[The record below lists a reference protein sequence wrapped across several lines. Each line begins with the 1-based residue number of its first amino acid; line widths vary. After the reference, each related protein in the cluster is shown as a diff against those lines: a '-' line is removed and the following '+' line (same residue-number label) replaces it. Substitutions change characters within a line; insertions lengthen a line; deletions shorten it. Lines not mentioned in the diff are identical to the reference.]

1 MRRESKHLQRYLEI
15 ILSLCTSREAFLLA
29 VDRSQRLFQYGD
41 STRLLQMEH
50 RRAGRARDLLGETAP
65 KPEVKVSVCQSYS
78 ILRANADCVG
88 RYNALSQPVKQ
99 SSTNWKESPYR
110 EPKKSRPNGTFD
122 PSKYTT
128 RLIALKFAYL
138 GQNYNGLEYH
148 ANNKT
153 PLPTVEEELWTALN
167 KAKLV
172 LPTPTPPL
180 EPGEPNWE
188 GCEYSKCGRTDKGVS
203 AFGQVIGIRVRSN
216 RRNNRALTS
225 TLEEDV
231 AGNRD
236 TKSLPRAETLEVAAR
251 TSKSEDKIADKGT
264 STLPSTSNSLSQES
278 VFHPINDEIP
288 YCQILNRLLPPDIRV
303 LAWCPDLPLDF
314 SARFSCKERRY
325 KYFFTQPAFT
335 PTVGNHSV
343 TSTSREGGR
352 REGWLDIEAM
362 RQAAHK
368 FVGLHDFRN
377 FCKVDESK
385 QIENFDRRI
394 FHADIEE
401 LDSSQNPVGYVG
413 KPGFQ
418 QYASP
423 DAAAGGHFLNDSVK
437 PQASTPTIYAF
448 TLHGSAFL
456 WHQVRHMIAILF
468 LVGQGLEMPSLVDEL
483 LNVGNNPCKP
493 HYEMADD
500 APLVLWDCIFPQEE
514 SGSRDDALEWVYVGD
529 YVGNEEGIVRAGGS
543 KGGGKY
549 GMGGVVD
556 DMWRVWRRRKMD
568 EILAGT
574 LLDLI
579 VGQGRIN
586 QEDIVEGRMRN
597 ANRTGSQKVFQ
608 GDNGYKLRGK
618 YIPVME
624 RPKMETVEAIN
635 ARYVKKKGFDN
646 SEVLDDQRLNGNA

>member
-1 MRRESKHLQRYLEI
+1 M
-15 ILSLCTSREAFLLA
+15 
-29 VDRSQRLFQYGD
+29 
-41 STRLLQMEH
+41 
-50 RRAGRARDLLGETAP
+50 
-65 KPEVKVSVCQSYS
+65 
-78 ILRANADCVG
+78 RANADYVG
-88 RYNALSQPVKQ
+88 RYDALSQPDKQ
-99 SSTNWKESPYR
+99 PSLNRRESLSR
-110 EPKKSRPNGTFD
+110 KPKTSRPNGAFD

-128 RLIALKFAYL
+128 RLVALKFAYL

-153 PLPTVEEELWTALN
+153 PLPTVEEELWKALN

-172 LPTPTPPL
+172 IPTPNPSL

-203 AFGQVIGIRVRSN
+203 AFGQVVGIRVRSN
-216 RRNNRALTS
+216 RPV
-225 TLEEDV
+225 TLASAPTLREV
-231 AGNRD
+231 SAGNSS
-236 TKSLPRAETLEVAAR
+236 TESLPRSEALEVATMTPEPNDISAH
-251 TSKSEDKIADKGT
+251 KGT
-264 STLPSTSNSLSQES
+264 STPPSSSSPLSEGPAY
-278 VFHPINDEIP
+278 FHPVNDEIP
-288 YCQILNRLLPPDIRV
+288 YCQVLNRLLPPDIRV
-303 LAWCPDLPLDF
+303 LAWCPNPASDF

-335 PTVGNHSV
+335 PTVENHSA
-343 TSTSREGGR
+343 TSSSREGGR

-362 RQAAHK
+362 REAAHK

-385 QIENFDRRI
+385 QIENFSRRI

-401 LDSSQNPVGYVG
+401 LDSSENPVGYVG

-418 QYASP
+418 QYENP
-423 DAAAGGHFLNDSVK
+423 HPAAGPKFPNDSIK

-448 TLHGSAFL
+448 ILHGSAFM
-456 WHQVRHMIAILF
+456 WHQVRHMVAVLF
-468 LVGQGLEMPSLVDEL
+468 LIGQGLEKPSLVDDL
-483 LNVGNNPCKP
+483 LNVDNNPCKP
-493 HYEMADD
+493 QYEMADD
-500 APLVLWDCIFPQEE
+500 APLVLWDCIFPDEE

-556 DMWRVWRRRKMD
+556 DMWRVWRQRKMD

-574 LLDLI
+574 LLDVI
-579 VGQGRIN
+579 VGQGRIS
-586 QEDIVEGRMRN
+586 QEGILEGRMRN
-597 ANRTGSQKVFQ
+597 ASRAGSQKIFQ
-608 GDNGYKLRGK
+608 GDNGYKLGGK
-618 YIPVME
+618 YIPVMQ

-635 ARYVKKKGFDN
+635 AKYAKKKGLEK
-646 SEVLDDQRLNGNA
+646 SEVSDD

>member
-1 MRRESKHLQRYLEI
+1 
-15 ILSLCTSREAFLLA
+15 
-29 VDRSQRLFQYGD
+29 
-41 STRLLQMEH
+41 MEH
-50 RRAGRARDLLGETAP
+50 RRAGRTRDKLGETAP
-65 KPEVKVSVCQSYS
+65 KPESKVIMCQSYS
-78 ILRANADCVG
+78 ILRANADYVG
-88 RYNALSQPVKQ
+88 RYNALSQAGGQP
-99 SSTNWKESPYR
+99 SPNWKEPPSR
-110 EPKKSRPNGTFD
+110 KPKSSRPNGIFD

-153 PLPTVEEELWTALN
+153 PLPTVEEELWKALN

-172 LPTPTPPL
+172 IPNPILSPEL
-180 EPGEPNWE
+180 GEPNWE

-216 RRNNRALTS
+216 RTPVRPS
-225 TLEEDV
+225 IPTLQVDA
-231 AGNRD
+231 AGNRGTEGLPLAEALD
-236 TKSLPRAETLEVAAR
+236 VATKASDP
-251 TSKSEDKIADKGT
+251 EDDVADKGT
-264 STLPSTSNSLSQES
+264 STPSSTSSSLGENSA
-278 VFHPINDEIP
+278 FHPIDDEIP
-288 YCQILNRLLPPDIRV
+288 YCQILNRILPPDIRV
-303 LAWCPDLPLDF
+303 LAWCPNLPPDF

-335 PTVGNHSV
+335 PTVGNHLV
-343 TSTSREGGR
+343 TSISREGSR

-377 FCKVDESK
+377 FCKVDDSK
-385 QIENFDRRI
+385 QLENFNRRI

-401 LDSSQNPVGYVG
+401 LDPSRNPVGYVG
-413 KPGFQ
+413 KVGFQ
-418 QYASP
+418 QYPGP
-423 DAAAGGHFLNDSVK
+423 DSADGGHSLDDSIK

-456 WHQVRHMIAILF
+456 WHQVRHMVAILF
-468 LVGQGLEMPSLVDEL
+468 LIGQGLEMPSLVDEL
-483 LNVGNNPCKP
+483 LDVHNNPCKP

-514 SGSRDDALEWVYVGD
+514 ECGSRDDALEWVYVGD

-549 GMGGVVD
+549 GMGGVVN
-556 DMWRVWRRRKMD
+556 DMWSVWRQRKMD

-574 LLDLI
+574 LLD
-579 VGQGRIN
+579 VVVSQGRIN
-586 QEDIVEGRMRN
+586 QEDMLEGRTRN
-597 ANRTGSQKVFQ
+597 ANGTLSQKVFQ
-608 GDNGYKLRGK
+608 GGNGYKLRGK

-624 RPKMETVEAIN
+624 RPKMETIEAIN
-635 ARYVKKKGFDN
+635 AKYVKKTGLDKTVV
-646 SEVLDDQRLNGNA
+646 SDDQGLNDIA

>member
-1 MRRESKHLQRYLEI
+1 M
-15 ILSLCTSREAFLLA
+15 
-29 VDRSQRLFQYGD
+29 
-41 STRLLQMEH
+41 
-50 RRAGRARDLLGETAP
+50 
-65 KPEVKVSVCQSYS
+65 
-78 ILRANADCVG
+78 LRANADCVG
-88 RYNALSQPVKQ
+88 RYNALSQAGGQPPPD
-99 SSTNWKESPYR
+99 WKESPAQK
-110 EPKKSRPNGTFD
+110 PKKSGHNGAFD

-128 RLIALKFAYL
+128 RLIALKIAYL

-148 ANNKT
+148 INNKT
-153 PLPTVEEELWTALN
+153 PLPTVEEELWKALN

-172 LPTPTPPL
+172 LPTPNPSL

-203 AFGQVIGIRVRSN
+203 AFGQAIGIRVRSN
-216 RRNNRALTS
+216 RPPIQDTAS
-225 TLEEDV
+225 TLEEDSIRGTENLSQV
-231 AGNRD
+231 EA
-236 TKSLPRAETLEVAAR
+236 LEVATK
-251 TSKSEDKIADKGT
+251 TSKSEDDRADK
-264 STLPSTSNSLSQES
+264 STSIPSSTNSPLGEDSD
-278 VFHPINDEIP
+278 FHPINDEIP

-303 LAWCPDLPLDF
+303 LAWCPTPPLDF

-343 TSTSREGGR
+343 TSTSRDGGR

-377 FCKVDESK
+377 FCKVDDSK
-385 QIENFDRRI
+385 QIENFHRRI

-401 LDSSQNPVGYVG
+401 LDPSRNPVGYVG
-413 KPGFQ
+413 KVGFQ
-418 QYASP
+418 QYAGP
-423 DAAAGGHFLNDSVK
+423 NAADRGHSLDDSVK

-456 WHQVRHMIAILF
+456 WHQVRHMVAILF

-483 LNVGNNPCKP
+483 LDIDQNPCKP

-514 SGSRDDALEWVYVGD
+514 SGSRDDALQWVYVGD
-529 YVGNEEGIVRAGGS
+529 YVGNEEGIMKAGGS

-556 DMWRVWRRRKMD
+556 DMWSVWRRRKMD

-574 LLDLI
+574 LLDVV

-586 QEDIVEGRMRN
+586 QEDILEGRTRN
-597 ANRTGSQKVFQ
+597 ISSQKVFQ
-608 GDNGYKLRGK
+608 GGNGYKLRGK
-618 YIPVME
+618 YIPVMK
-624 RPKMETVEAIN
+624 RPKMETVEALN
-635 ARYVKKKGFDN
+635 AKYVKKKGLEK
-646 SEVLDDQRLNGNA
+646 SMK

>member
-1 MRRESKHLQRYLEI
+1 
-15 ILSLCTSREAFLLA
+15 
-29 VDRSQRLFQYGD
+29 
-41 STRLLQMEH
+41 MEH
-50 RRAGRARDLLGETAP
+50 RRAGRARDQLGETAP
-65 KPEVKVSVCQSYS
+65 KPESEVSVRQSYY
-78 ILRANADCVG
+78 ILKANADCVG
-88 RYNALSQPVKQ
+88 RYNAFSQTGGQP
-99 SSTNWKESPYR
+99 SPDWEESPR
-110 EPKKSRPNGTFD
+110 RKLKRSRPNGAFD

-148 ANNKT
+148 TNNKT
-153 PLPTVEEELWTALN
+153 PLPTVEEELWKALN

-172 LPTPTPPL
+172 IPNPNPSL

-216 RRNNRALTS
+216 RPPIRKTAS
-225 TLEEDV
+225 TLEEDA
-231 AGNRD
+231 AGNRG
-236 TKSLPRAETLEVAAR
+236 TESLPQAEALKVTTR
-251 TSKSEDKIADKGT
+251 TSESEENGAQKGT
-264 STLPSTSNSLSQES
+264 STPPSTSSSLGEDSA
-278 VFHPINDEIP
+278 FHPINDEIP
-288 YCQILNRLLPPDIRV
+288 YCQILNRILPPDIRV
-303 LAWCPDLPLDF
+303 LAWCPNPPPDF
-314 SARFSCKERRY
+314 SARFSCEERRY
-325 KYFFTQPAFT
+325 KYFFTHPAFT

-343 TSTSREGGR
+343 SSTSLEGGR

-377 FCKVDESK
+377 FCKVDYSK
-385 QIENFDRRI
+385 QIENFHRRI

-401 LDSSQNPVGYVG
+401 LDPSQNPVGYVG
-413 KPGFQ
+413 KIGFQ
-418 QYASP
+418 QYARS
-423 DAAAGGHFLNDSVK
+423 DAAAGGHSLDDSVK
-437 PQASTPTIYAF
+437 PQASTPTIYTF

-456 WHQVRHMIAILF
+456 WHQVRHMVAILF

-483 LNVGNNPCKP
+483 LNVDNNPCKP

-514 SGSRDDALEWVYVGD
+514 SGNRDDALEWVYVGD
-529 YVGNEEGIVRAGGS
+529 YVGNEQGIVRAGGS

-556 DMWRVWRRRKMD
+556 DMWSVWRRRKMD

-574 LLDLI
+574 LLDVV

-586 QEDIVEGRMRN
+586 QEDVLEGRTRN
-597 ANRTGSQKVFQ
+597 GNQTGSQKVFQ
-608 GDNGYKLRGK
+608 GGEGYKLRGK

-635 ARYVKKKGFDN
+635 AKYVKKKGLEN
-646 SEVLDDQRLNGNA
+646 SEMSDNQGSNENA

>member
-1 MRRESKHLQRYLEI
+1 
-15 ILSLCTSREAFLLA
+15 
-29 VDRSQRLFQYGD
+29 
-41 STRLLQMEH
+41 MEH
-50 RRAGRARDLLGETAP
+50 RRAGRARDKLGETAP
-65 KPEVKVSVCQSYS
+65 KPESKVIMRQSYCV
-78 ILRANADCVG
+78 LRANADCVG
-88 RYNALSQPVKQ
+88 RYNALSQTGGQP
-99 SSTNWKESPYR
+99 SPNSRESPSR
-110 EPKKSRPNGTFD
+110 KPKSSRPSGAFN

-148 ANNKT
+148 TNNKT
-153 PLPTVEEELWTALN
+153 PLPTVEEELWKALN

-172 LPTPTPPL
+172 LPTANPLL
-180 EPGEPNWE
+180 EPEEPNLE

-216 RRNNRALTS
+216 RPPIRVTAS
-225 TLEEDV
+225 SLEEEA
-231 AGNRD
+231 AGAGG
-236 TKSLPRAETLEVAAR
+236 SESFPQAETLEVATK
-251 TSKSEDKIADKGT
+251 TSKSGNNLADKET
-264 STLPSTSNSLSQES
+264 PRPPSTSSSLGENSA
-278 VFHPINDEIP
+278 FHPIDDEIP
-288 YCQILNRLLPPDIRV
+288 YCQILNRILPPDIRV
-303 LAWCPDLPLDF
+303 LAWCPNLPPDF

-335 PTVGNHSV
+335 PTVGSHLV
-343 TSTSREGGR
+343 TSTSREGSR

-377 FCKVDESK
+377 FCKVDDSK
-385 QIENFDRRI
+385 QIENFNRRI

-401 LDSSQNPVGYVG
+401 LDPSQNPVGYVG
-413 KPGFQ
+413 KLGFQ

-423 DAAAGGHFLNDSVK
+423 DAATGGQSLDESVK
-437 PQASTPTIYAF
+437 AQTSTPTIYAF

-456 WHQVRHMIAILF
+456 WHQVRHMVAILF
-468 LVGQGLEMPSLVDEL
+468 LVGQGLEVPSLVDEL
-483 LNVGNNPCKP
+483 LDVDKNPCKP

-514 SGSRDDALEWVYVGD
+514 RGSRDDALEWVYVGD

-556 DMWRVWRRRKMD
+556 DMWSVWRGRKMD

-574 LLDLI
+574 LLDVV

-586 QEDIVEGRMRN
+586 QEDILEGRTRN
-597 ANRTGSQKVFQ
+597 ANGTLSQKVFQ
-608 GDNGYKLRGK
+608 GGNGYKLRGK

-624 RPKMETVEAIN
+624 RPKMETVEALN
-635 ARYVKKKGFDN
+635 AKYVKKKGLDK
-646 SEVLDDQRLNGNA
+646 SEVLDTQALNVNA

>member
-1 MRRESKHLQRYLEI
+1 
-15 ILSLCTSREAFLLA
+15 
-29 VDRSQRLFQYGD
+29 
-41 STRLLQMEH
+41 MEH
-50 RRAGRARDLLGETAP
+50 RRAGRTRDPLGETAP
-65 KPEVKVSVCQSYS
+65 KPESEVSVCQRYS

-88 RYNALSQPVKQ
+88 RYNALSQAVGQP
-99 SSTNWKESPYR
+99 SPNWKESPSR
-110 EPKKSRPNGTFD
+110 KPKKSRPNGAFD

-148 ANNKT
+148 VNNKT
-153 PLPTVEEELWTALN
+153 PLPTVEEELWKALN

-172 LPTPTPPL
+172 IPTPNPSL

-216 RRNNRALTS
+216 RPPIRETAS
-225 TLEEDV
+225 TLEEDT
-231 AGNRD
+231 AGNRG
-236 TKSLPRAETLEVAAR
+236 TESLPQAEALKVATR
-251 TSKSEDKIADKGT
+251 TSESEENAAQKGT
-264 STLPSTSNSLSQES
+264 STPPSTSCSFSEVS
-278 VFHPINDEIP
+278 AFHSINDEIP

-303 LAWCPDLPLDF
+303 LAWCPNPPLDF

-343 TSTSREGGR
+343 TSISREGGR
-352 REGWLDIEAM
+352 REGWLDTEAM
-362 RQAAHK
+362 REAAHK
-368 FVGLHDFRN
+368 FIGLHDFRN
-377 FCKVDESK
+377 FCKVDDSK
-385 QIENFDRRI
+385 QIENFNRRI

-413 KPGFQ
+413 KIGFK
-418 QYASP
+418 QYANP
-423 DAAAGGHFLNDSVK
+423 DAANRRHFLDDAGNS
-437 PQASTPTIYAF
+437 QASTPTIYAF

-456 WHQVRHMIAILF
+456 WHQVRHMVAILF
-468 LVGQGLEMPSLVDEL
+468 LVGQGLEVPSLVDEL
-483 LNVGNNPCKP
+483 LNVDNNPCKP

-556 DMWRVWRRRKMD
+556 DMWSVWRRRKMD

-574 LLDLI
+574 LLDVV

-586 QEDIVEGRMRN
+586 QEDILEGRTRN
-597 ANRTGSQKVFQ
+597 ANGTGSQKVFQ
-608 GDNGYKLRGK
+608 GGNGYKLRGK

-624 RPKMETVEAIN
+624 RPKMETVEALN
-635 ARYVKKKGFDN
+635 AKYVKKKGLDK
-646 SEVLDDQRLNGNA
+646 SEVLDTQGLNDNA

>member
-1 MRRESKHLQRYLEI
+1 MEPRRP
-15 ILSLCTSREAFLLA
+15 
-29 VDRSQRLFQYGD
+29 G
-41 STRLLQMEH
+41 
-50 RRAGRARDLLGETAP
+50 GARDQLGETAA
-65 KPEVKVSVCQSYS
+65 KPESEVSVCLSYPT
-78 ILRANADCVG
+78 LRANADCVG
-88 RYNALSQPVKQ
+88 RYNALSQTVEQ
-99 SSTNWKESPYR
+99 SSPDRKESPDQK
-110 EPKKSRPNGTFD
+110 PKRSRPNGAFD
-122 PSKYTT
+122 TSKYTT

-148 ANNKT
+148 TKNKT
-153 PLPTVEEELWTALN
+153 PLPTVEEELWKALN

-172 LPTPTPPL
+172 LPTPNPSL

-216 RRNNRALTS
+216 RPTNRAPAS
-225 TLEEDV
+225 MVEED
-231 AGNRD
+231 AADNGG
-236 TKSLPRAETLEVAAR
+236 TKSLPQEEEFEAATR
-251 TSKSEDKIADKGT
+251 TSKSEDNVANKGT
-264 STLPSTSNSLSQES
+264 STPPSTSSSLSEDS
-278 VFHPINDEIP
+278 AFHPINDEIP
-288 YCQILNRLLPPDIRV
+288 YCQVLNRLLPPDIRV
-303 LAWCPDLPLDF
+303 HAWCPNPPPDF

-335 PTVGNHSV
+335 PTVGNRSA

-362 RQAAHK
+362 REAAHK

-377 FCKVDESK
+377 FCKVDDSK
-385 QIENFDRRI
+385 QIENFNRRM

-401 LDSSQNPVGYVG
+401 FDSSQNPVGYVG

-418 QYASP
+418 QYVSP
-423 DAAAGGHFLNDSVK
+423 DAADGWRFLDDSVK

-456 WHQVRHMIAILF
+456 WHQVRHMVATLF
-468 LVGQGLEMPSLVDEL
+468 LIGQGLEMPSLVDEL
-483 LNVGNNPCKP
+483 LNVKNNPCKP

-514 SGSRDDALEWVYVGD
+514 SGNRDDALEWVYVGD
-529 YVGNEEGIVRAGGS
+529 YLGNEEGILRAGGS
-543 KGGGKY
+543 KGGGKH

-556 DMWRVWRRRKMD
+556 DIWSVWRQRKMD

-574 LLDLI
+574 LLDVV

-586 QEDIVEGRMRN
+586 QEDILEGRKRN

-608 GDNGYKLRGK
+608 GGNGYKLRGK

-635 ARYVKKKGFDN
+635 AKYVKKKGLGK
-646 SEVLDDQRLNGNA
+646 SEMSDDQGSNENA

>member
-1 MRRESKHLQRYLEI
+1 M
-15 ILSLCTSREAFLLA
+15 
-29 VDRSQRLFQYGD
+29 
-41 STRLLQMEH
+41 
-50 RRAGRARDLLGETAP
+50 
-65 KPEVKVSVCQSYS
+65 
-78 ILRANADCVG
+78 
-88 RYNALSQPVKQ
+88 
-99 SSTNWKESPYR
+99 
-110 EPKKSRPNGTFD
+110 
-122 PSKYTT
+122 
-128 RLIALKFAYL
+128 
-138 GQNYNGLEYH
+138 
-148 ANNKT
+148 
-153 PLPTVEEELWTALN
+153 
-167 KAKLV
+167 
-172 LPTPTPPL
+172 LPTPNPSL

-203 AFGQVIGIRVRSN
+203 AFAQVVGIRVRSN
-216 RRNNRALTS
+216 RPNIRAPAS
-225 TLEEDV
+225 TLEKASSDSRGIE
-231 AGNRD
+231 
-236 TKSLPRAETLEVAAR
+236 SFPQAEALELATR
-251 TSKSEDKIADKGT
+251 TSKSEEKVADEGT
-264 STLPSTSNSLSQES
+264 STPPSTSNSLSEDS
-278 VFHPINDEIP
+278 AFHPINDEIP

-303 LAWCPDLPLDF
+303 LAWCPNPPLDF

-343 TSTSREGGR
+343 TSSSRERGR

-362 RQAAHK
+362 RQAAHR

-385 QIENFDRRI
+385 QIENFTRRI
-394 FHADIEE
+394 FHADIQE
-401 LDSSQNPVGYVG
+401 LDSFQNPVGYVG
-413 KPGFQ
+413 KGGFQ
-418 QYASP
+418 QYETP
-423 DAAAGGHFLNDSVK
+423 NAAAGWHFLDASIK

-456 WHQVRHMIAILF
+456 WHQVRHMVAILF
-468 LVGQGLEMPSLVDEL
+468 LVGQGLELPSLVDEL
-483 LNVGNNPCKP
+483 LNVDNNPCKP

-556 DMWRVWRRRKMD
+556 DMWSVWRRRKMD

-574 LLDLI
+574 LLDVV

-586 QEDIVEGRMRN
+586 QEDVLEGRTRN

-608 GDNGYKLRGK
+608 GGDGYKLRGK

-635 ARYVKKKGFDN
+635 AKYVRKKGLDK
-646 SEVLDDQRLNGNA
+646 SEVLDDQGLRDNA